1 LTYDPQSGDQA
12 MLIRNEGGDFAI
24 CVARW
29 LDASTTGFECN
40 KVTIKTYYFSS
51 RQIQVL
57 EIRDDEL
64 QSIQTDA
71 VTIDMP
77 TGRITYS
84 GPGDAIAESLA
95 WSFCVGYLYVVAQR
109 SSIVGGSAIGLLNNS
124 AQTGSRQ
131 SDAGLDSS
139 PTASVSK
146 KSRFSV
152 KSHMLNKKMSK
163 RRKMSASFTFL
174 LACGLQID
182 AALYSPSSNG
192 AAALLASASGSV
204 KSASAKSRN
213 GDLSRIVLTQS
224 TFTKTEAAEQRK
236 HPTDLLQPNYNH
248 HHQNGSAPMNGQL
261 QNKNNDYTFIRQ
273 RSSERNGASHNI
285 NLQNNYNYANGHHQ
299 QQQPKMPP
307 SQNNNNYYAR
317 EETIDAYSCRL

>member
-1 LTYDPQSGDQA
+1 MFISFISAPT
-12 MLIRNEGGDFAI
+12 IRRSTDFWRVNNFIVLYCIA
-24 CVARW
+24 
-29 LDASTTGFECN
+29 GFECN

-131 SDAGLDSS
+131 SDSGLDSS

-192 AAALLASASGSV
+192 AAALLASASGLV

-213 GDLSRIVLTQS
+213 GDPQPHRLDPVDVHENGSGRA
-224 TFTKTEAAEQRK
+224 TEA
-236 HPTDLLQPNYNH
+236 PD
-248 HHQNGSAPMNGQL
+248 
-261 QNKNNDYTFIRQ
+261 
-273 RSSERNGASHNI
+273 
-285 NLQNNYNYANGHHQ
+285 
-299 QQQPKMPP
+299 
-307 SQNNNNYYAR
+307 
-317 EETIDAYSCRL
+317 